1 LTNKKTKQFQE
12 KEVGIHQT
20 AIVHPHARIAEGVE
34 IGPYAVIGEHVS
46 IGRDTKVGSQVLIEG
61 WTTIGERNHIHSFS
75 SIGTPPQDI
84 AYKLHEETYLVI
96 GDDNVI
102 RECAT
107 VHRATTKQDRKT
119 EIGNKNYLMAYSHVA
134 HDCKLGNSIIM
145 ANSAGLAGHI
155 VIEDYA
161 ILGGIVGVHQHVRIG
176 AYAMIGGQSAIV
188 QDIPPYVSAAG
199 NRAQLYG
206 LNTIGLKRKGFS
218 DEVINQLK
226 KAYKIIFRSGLTQ
239 EQAFKRVMDE
249 LPSSREVAYF
259 VDFMRNS
266 KRGVTR

>member
-1 LTNKKTKQFQE
+1 MN
-12 KEVGIHQT
+12 IHST
-20 AIVHPHARIAEGVE
+20 AIVHPKAQIAEGVS
-34 IGPYAVIGEHVS
+34 IGPYSVIGEQVS
-46 IGRDTKVGSQVLIEG
+46 IGKDTKIASHVLIEG
-61 WTTIGERNHIHSFS
+61 WTTIGERNQLHSFS
-75 SIGTPPQDI
+75 CIGTPPQDVG
-84 AYKLHEETYLVI
+84 YKNEETYLII

-102 RECAT
+102 REFAT
-107 VHRATTKQDRKT
+107 VHRATTKADRKT
-119 EIGNKNYLMAYSHVA
+119 EIGNRNYLMAYSHVA

-155 VIEDYA
+155 TIEDYA

-218 DEVINQLK
+218 DEVINDLK
-226 KAYKIIFRSGLTQ
+226 KAYKIIFRSGMTI
-239 EQAFKRVMDE
+239 EDAIRKVVDAY
-249 LPSSREVAYF
+249 PDSKEVNYF
-259 VDFMRNS
+259 VDFMRHS

>member
-1 LTNKKTKQFQE
+1 
-12 KEVGIHQT
+12 VSIHPT
-20 AIVHPHARIAEGVE
+20 AILHPSARISEGVE
-34 IGPYAVIGEHVS
+34 IGPYSVIGEHVS
-46 IGRDTKVGSQVLIEG
+46 IGKDTKIASHVLIEG
-61 WTTIGERNHIHSFS
+61 WTTIGERNRIFSFS
-75 SIGTPPQDI
+75 SIGTAPQDI
-84 AYKLHEETYLVI
+84 GYKNEETYLVI
-96 GDDNVI
+96 GNDNVI

-107 VHRATTKQDRKT
+107 VHRATTKADRKT

-155 VIEDYA
+155 TIEDHA

-206 LNTIGLKRKGFS
+206 LNTIGLKRRGFS
-218 DEVINQLK
+218 DQTINNLK
-226 KAYKIIFRSGLTQ
+226 RAYKIIFRSGFTI
-239 EQAFKRVMDE
+239 EDAFTRAIDE
-249 LPSSREVAYF
+249 FPESREVRYF
-259 VDFMRNS
+259 VDFMRKS

>member
-1 LTNKKTKQFQE
+1 
-12 KEVGIHQT
+12 
-20 AIVHPHARIAEGVE
+20 
-34 IGPYAVIGEHVS
+34 
-46 IGRDTKVGSQVLIEG
+46 LIEG
-61 WTTIGERNHIHSFS
+61 WTTIGERNQLHSFS
-75 SIGTPPQDI
+75 CIGTPPQDVG
-84 AYKLHEETYLVI
+84 YKNEETYLIV
-96 GDDNVI
+96 GNDNVI
-102 RECAT
+102 REFAT
-107 VHRATTKQDRKT
+107 VHRATTKADRKT

-155 VIEDYA
+155 TIEDYA
-161 ILGGIVGVHQHVRIG
+161 ILGGIVGVHQYVRIG

-218 DEVINQLK
+218 DAVISDLK
-226 KAYKIIFRSGLTQ
+226 KAYKIIFRSGMTI
-239 EQAFKRVMDE
+239 EEAIKKVVDE
-249 LPSSREVAYF
+249 FPDCKEVNYF
-259 VDFMRNS
+259 VDFMRHS

>member
-1 LTNKKTKQFQE
+1 VN
-12 KEVGIHQT
+12 IHPT
-20 AIVHPHARIAEGVE
+20 AIVDKNARIAEGVE
-34 IGPYAVIGEHVS
+34 IGPYSVVGPHVT
-46 IGRDTKVGSQVLIEG
+46 IGRDTKIASHVLIEG
-61 WTTIGERNHIHSFS
+61 WTTIGERNRIFSFS

-84 AYKLHEETYLVI
+84 GYKNEETFLLI
-96 GDDNVI
+96 GNDNVI

-107 VHRATTKQDRKT
+107 VHRATTKADRKT
-119 EIGNKNYLMAYSHVA
+119 EIGNGNYLMAYSHVA
-134 HDCKLGNSIIM
+134 HDCKLGNNIIM

-155 VIEDYA
+155 VIEDHA

-206 LNTIGLKRKGFS
+206 LNTIGLKRRGFS
-218 DEVINQLK
+218 DETINKLK
-226 KAYKIIFRSGLTQ
+226 KAYKIIFRSGMTI
-239 EQAFKRVMDE
+239 EDAIRKTVEEFPE
-249 LPSSREVAYF
+249 SREVNYF
-259 VDFMRNS
+259 VDFMRHS

>member
-1 LTNKKTKQFQE
+1 MMISGAQE
-12 KEVGIHQT
+12 VSIHPT
-20 AIVHPHARIAEGVE
+20 AIVHQNARIAEGVE
-34 IGPYAVIGEHVS
+34 IGPYSVIGENVS
-46 IGRDTKVGSQVLIEG
+46 IGKGTKVASHVLIEG
-61 WTTIGERNHIHSFS
+61 WTTIGERNRIFSFS

-84 AYKLHEETYLVI
+84 GYRNEETYLVI
-96 GDDNVI
+96 GNDNVI

-107 VHRATTKQDRKT
+107 VHRATTKADRRT
-119 EIGNKNYLMAYSHVA
+119 EIGNGNYLMAYSHVA
-134 HDCKLGNSIIM
+134 HDCKLRNNIIM

-155 VIEDYA
+155 VIEDHA

-206 LNTIGLKRKGFS
+206 LNTIGLKRRGFS
-218 DEVINQLK
+218 DETINHLK
-226 KAYKIIFRSGLTQ
+226 KAYKIIFRSGMTI
-239 EQAFKRVMDE
+239 EEAINKVVEEFPD
-249 LPSSREVAYF
+249 SREVNYF
-259 VDFMRNS
+259 VDFMRHS